1 MWKPYK
7 LLVRPVQETDTTTP
21 AQVRFENLTVAKPE
35 GFPTL
40 GMGISASD
48 KAVQTM
54 ELRAGSTFA
63 RNSPDGLLAV

>member
-1 MWKPYK
+1 VAATG
-7 LLVRPVQETDTTTP
+7 LRVSDAACRL
-21 AQVRFENLTVAKPE
+21 RFENLTVAEPV

-40 GMGISASD
+40 DMGISASD
-48 KAVQTM
+48 EAVQTM